1 MPVKVARIVFP
12 GARQA
17 RLESIEEDLTP
28 HGDRVLVQYD
38 YSAVSA
44 GTEIANYRA
53 NTSYV
58 RYPFHPGYSA
68 TGRVVAAGPD
78 VRQLKA
84 GDRVMVV
91 WCSHR
96 SHSLVRECNLV
107 RIDETSVTQQEAA
120 FVNIASFAFLGVRK
134 LRIQLGESA
143 LVAGQGILGA
153 IAAQLARLSGAY
165 PVIVTDFSEERRNLA
180 LSLGADFAFSPGE
193 ADLTN
198 KIRNATG
205 WARKRPGRGEPVK
218 TGPDV
223 VVEVTGQ
230 AAALQQALECVAW
243 EGRIALLGCTRV
255 SYPDIDLYHWVH
267 RRGVSLIG
275 AHADTRPAID
285 SREGAW
291 TERDDYQTFLRL
303 IAAGR
308 LRIAPLI
315 STVAP
320 ASSAGEVYH
329 DLAENPNPP
338 LGVLF
343 DWTGV

>member
-1 MPVKVARIVFP
+1 MKVARIVFP
-12 GARQA
+12 EARQA
-17 RLESIEEDLTP
+17 RLECIEENLTP
-28 HGDRVLVQYD
+28 HSDRVLVQFD

-44 GTEIANYRA
+44 GTEVANYRA

-58 RYPFHPGYSA
+58 HYPFYPGYSA
-68 TGRVVAAGPD
+68 AGQVIAIGPD
-78 VRQLKA
+78 VQQHKA
-84 GDRVMVV
+84 GDRVLVV
-91 WCSHR
+91 WNGHR
-96 SHSLVRECNLV
+96 SHGLVRECNLV
-107 RIDETSVTQQEAA
+107 RIDDASVTQQEAA
-120 FVNIASFAFLGVRK
+120 CGNIASFAFLGVRK

-143 LVAGQGILGA
+143 LVAGQGLLGA

-165 PVIVTDFSEERRNLA
+165 PVIVTDYSEERRALA

-193 ADLTN
+193 SDLTS
-198 KIRNATG
+198 KIRAAAG
-205 WARKRPGRGEPVK
+205 WARARPGRGEAVK

-223 VVEVTGQ
+223 IVEVTGQ

-255 SYPDIDLYHWVH
+255 SYSDIDLYTWVH
-267 RRGVSLIG
+267 RRGITLIG
-275 AHADTRPAID
+275 AHADTRPAVD
-285 SREGAW
+285 SHEGAW
-291 TERDDYQTFLRL
+291 TFRDDYQTFLRL
-303 IAAGR
+303 VAAGK

-329 DLAENPNPP
+329 DLSANPNPP

>member
-1 MPVKVARIVFP
+1 MKVSYIVFP
-12 GARQA
+12 EPHKAI
-17 RLESIEEDLTP
+17 LETAEADLTP
-28 HGDRVLVQYD
+28 HDDRVLVKYD

-68 TGRVVAAGPD
+68 TGRVLATGPD
-78 VRQLKA
+78 VQQIKE
-84 GDRVMVV
+84 GDRVMMT
-91 WCSHR
+91 WSSHR
-96 SHSLVRECNLV
+96 SHSLVREGNLV
-107 RIDETSVTQQEAA
+107 RIDDASVSQQEAA
-120 FVNIASFAFLGVRK
+120 FGNIASFAFLGVRK

-153 IAAQLARLSGAY
+153 IAAQLARLSGAF
-165 PVIVTDFSEERRNLA
+165 PVIVTDFSEERRALA
-180 LSLGADFAFSPGE
+180 LSLGVDFAFSPGE
-193 ADLTN
+193 EDLTN

-329 DLAENPNPP
+329 DLSANPNPP

>member
-1 MPVKVARIVFP
+1 MKVARLVFP
-12 GARQA
+12 EARQA
-17 RLESIEEDLTP
+17 RLECIEEDLAP
-28 HGDRVLVQYD
+28 SGDLVLVKYD

-44 GTEIANYRA
+44 GTEVANYRA

-58 RYPFHPGYSA
+58 RFPFFPGYSA
-68 TGRVVAAGPD
+68 AGRVVAAGPD
-78 VRQLKA
+78 VRHLKA

-91 WCSHR
+91 WSGHR
-96 SHSLVRECNLV
+96 SHCLVRECNLV
-107 RIDETSVTQQEAA
+107 RIDDASVSQQEAA
-120 FVNIASFAFLGVRK
+120 FGNIASFAFLGVRK

-143 LVAGQGILGA
+143 LVAGQGLLGA

-165 PVIVTDFSEERRNLA
+165 PVIVTDYSKDRRDLA

-193 ADLTN
+193 SDLPGR
-198 KIRNATG
+198 IRAAAG
-205 WARKRPGRGEPVK
+205 WARDRPGRGEAVK
-218 TGPDV
+218 SGPDV

-255 SYPDIDLYHWVH
+255 SYPDIDLYTWVH
-267 RRGVSLIG
+267 RRGITLIG
-275 AHADTRPAID
+275 AHADTRPAVD
-285 SREGAW
+285 SRESAW
-291 TERDDYQTFLRL
+291 TFRDDYQTFLRL
-303 IAAGR
+303 VAAGK

-315 STVAP
+315 STVVP
-320 ASSAGEVYH
+320 PSSAAKVYR
-329 DLAENPNPP
+329 DLSENPDPP